1 LCAATEACISL
12 EVGLLLAIKVA
23 RSYGLSVFSLLGFSF
38 RVLGFED
45 GGLFIFL
52 FACLFYDQ
60 LLYTS

>member
-12 EVGLLLAIKVA
+12 EVGLLLAIKAA

-38 RVLGFED
+38 RVLAFED

-52 FACLFYDQ
+52 FACLFYHQ
-60 LLYTS
+60 SLYTS